1 MMVAASE
8 SSMALVESVSRLPAF
23 PSVVGKILATLDDPR
38 SNASH
43 VARYVESDVGLAA
56 QTLRLAN
63 SVYYG
68 IPGAV
73 ASVSNAV
80 VVLGFRTVRELV
92 IGAALARLADVRPK
106 GMPSLADFWV
116 HSLEVAL
123 YTRALGARTKAS
135 SDPDTLFAAGLL
147 HDSGRLALQIG
158 LGERYTKIEQ
168 QAAREHLALAS
179 TEKQHLGYDH
189 GEVSALLAERWDL
202 PESLT
207 ATFHY
212 HHAPETSTADAEIAW
227 LVFVADQLSL
237 RRAPERFG
245 YTDDSD
251 NARWSIAKQ
260 QLGLAAISDEDL
272 FQLAEQERQSAQ
284 TLFTLFS

>member
-1 MMVAASE
+1 MVAASE
-8 SSMALVESVSRLPAF
+8 RCMALVESVSRLPAF

-73 ASVSNAV
+73 ASVSSAV
-80 VVLGFRTVRELV
+80 VVLGFRTVHELV
-92 IGAALARLADVRPK
+92 ISAALARLADARPK
-106 GMPSLADFWV
+106 GMPSIADFWV

-123 YTRALGARTKAS
+123 YTRALGAHTRSHTE
-135 SDPDTLFAAGLL
+135 PDTLFAAGLL
-147 HDSGRLALQIG
+147 HDAGRLVLQIG
-158 LGERYTKIEQ
+158 LGERYTAIEQ
-168 QAAREHLALAS
+168 LATQQHQSLAS
-179 TEKQHLGYDH
+179 IELQHLGYDH

-202 PESLT
+202 PEALT
-207 ATFHY
+207 GTFHY
-212 HHAPETSTADAEIAW
+212 HHTPENNPGDVRISW

-245 YTDDSD
+245 YTDLSD
-251 NARWSIAKQ
+251 DARWSVAKQ
-260 QLGLAAISDEDL
+260 QLGLSAISDDDL
-272 FQLAEQERQSAQ
+272 FQLAEQERHTAQS
-284 TLFTLFS
+284 LFTLFS